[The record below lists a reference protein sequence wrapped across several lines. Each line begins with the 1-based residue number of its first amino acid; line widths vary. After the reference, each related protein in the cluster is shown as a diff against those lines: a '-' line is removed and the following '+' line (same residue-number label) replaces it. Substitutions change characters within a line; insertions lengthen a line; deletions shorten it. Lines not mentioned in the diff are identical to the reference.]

1 MQLEQIQISG
11 VYLPVLLVCLGG
23 AVVVYFVIRQL
34 LSGFGVDRLFWHPA
48 LAGAAVYT
56 LIASLFVLW
65 LVP

>member
-23 AVVVYFVIRQL
+23 AGIVYFVIRCL
-34 LSGFGVDRLFWHPA
+34 FAGVGVYRFFWHPA